1 MGLCKK
7 IAAIYGSEC
16 RYRWR
21 IAIFA
26 CQNET
31 KMTKGDLSNIIAQGE
46 SLHTEFKSNFNVE
59 AVESITAFAN
69 AEGGKVLIGVSNK
82 GTIVGVSINE
92 ESLQQWV
99 NEIKSKTEPAIL
111 VDAERYEIEG
121 KTVAVL
127 SVPEYPVK
135 PISLQGR
142 FYKRIGNSN
151 HLLSATEITNLSM
164 LSLQVSWDSFPAL
177 GKTLDDLDPEAIER
191 FIEKVSANGRLNL
204 SGKTWIDKLRKLN
217 LLRGETPTNAAY
229 LLFGKG
235 NIGYNVHAGRFKT
248 PSMIID
254 DRMMNSN
261 LFETVEETM
270 RFLISQIK
278 VAYEITGKSTQRTEI
293 FEYPLPAL
301 REIVLNTIIH
311 RDYTSPMDVQIK
323 IYDQKITFFSPG
335 ELYGKQTIEALRTDD
350 YQAYTR
356 NKLIA
361 EAFYLTGDIE
371 KYGTGYTRIRSEI
384 ASYPTMKFDFEA
396 KPSAWLVTMSYKEQ
410 KTEENSE
417 LAPEHATNL
426 SQLVTN
432 LSVQV
437 KTLII
442 NINKQQLS
450 FEELKHATELAT
462 KHATFSR
469 QYFSKAY
476 VRPAFKLG
484 LITMLYP
491 DNQRHPSQKYCLTET
506 GKEVLT
512 FILNQEVDTQSMKEK
527 GEKPSK
533 MKENHKKPSEK
544 PSSESLSPIAER
556 VYEAIKSNRRTKY
569 SWLQSNLGVS
579 ESTIVRAIN
588 ELKRLGYIN
597 SDQAKLNGEWQL
609 LK

>member
-1 MGLCKK
+1 
-7 IAAIYGSEC
+7 
-16 RYRWR
+16 
-21 IAIFA
+21 
-26 CQNET
+26 
-31 KMTKGDLSNIIAQGE
+31 MTKDDLLNIIAKGE
-46 SLHTEFKSNFNVE
+46 GLHTEFKSNFNVE
-59 AVESITAFAN
+59 AMESITAFAN

-82 GTIVGVSINE
+82 GKIVGVSINE

-99 NEIKSKTEPAIL
+99 NEIKSKTDPAIL

-121 KTVAVL
+121 KTIVVL

-151 HLLSATEITNLSM
+151 HLLSATEIANLSM

-177 GKTLDDLDPEAIER
+177 GKTLDDLDSEAIER

-217 LLRGETPTNAAY
+217 LIKGETPTNAAY

-254 DRMMNSN
+254 DRMMNGN
-261 LFETVEETM
+261 LFETVEATM

-323 IYDQKITFFSPG
+323 IFDQKITFFSPG
-335 ELYGKQTIEALRTDD
+335 ELFGKQTIEALRTDD

-384 ASYPTMKFDFEA
+384 ASYPTMKFDFEE

-410 KTEENSE
+410 KTEENGE

-476 VRPAFKLG
+476 VRPAYKLG

-491 DNQRHPSQKYCLTET
+491 DNQRHPSQKYFLTET
-506 GKEVLT
+506 GKEVLQALRIPEKMET
-512 FILNQEVDTQSMKEK
+512 NEENPELATELATNLHQLVTNLSEQVKELIISLKEGNKSASELLLAPELAPELALTYSDKSPSYFKKKVINPAIEQGIIAMLYPDKPKHPKQKYYLTEK
-527 GEKPSK
+527 G
-533 MKENHKKPSEK
+533 KE
-544 PSSESLSPIAER
+544 
-556 VYEAIKSNRRTKY
+556 
-569 SWLQSNLGVS
+569 
-579 ESTIVRAIN
+579 
-588 ELKRLGYIN
+588 
-597 SDQAKLNGEWQL
+597 L
-609 LK
+609 LKALEA

>member
-1 MGLCKK
+1 
-7 IAAIYGSEC
+7 
-16 RYRWR
+16 
-21 IAIFA
+21 
-26 CQNET
+26 
-31 KMTKGDLSNIIAQGE
+31 MTKDELLNIITQGE
-46 SLHTEFKSNFNVE
+46 SLHTELKSNFNVE
-59 AVESITAFAN
+59 AMESITAFAN

-82 GTIVGVSINE
+82 GKIIGVDINE
-92 ESLQQWV
+92 ESIQQWV
-99 NEIKSKTEPAIL
+99 NEIKSKTEPSIL

-121 KTVAVL
+121 KTVVVL

-151 HLLSATEITNLSM
+151 HLLSATEIANLSM

-177 GKTLDDLDPEAIER
+177 GKTLEDLDIETIER
-191 FIEKVSANGRLNL
+191 FIENVGTKGRLNL
-204 SGKTWIDKLRKLN
+204 TGKTWVDKLRKLKLIN
-217 LLRGETPTNAAY
+217 GDTPTNAAH
-229 LLFGKG
+229 LLFGKD
-235 NIGYNVHAGRFKT
+235 NIGYNVHLGQFKT

-254 DRMMNSN
+254 DKMLTCN
-261 LFETVEETM
+261 LFNAVEETQ
-270 RFLISQIK
+270 RFLISHIK
-278 VAYEITGKSTQRTEI
+278 VAYEITGKTTQRTEI

-323 IYDQKITFFSPG
+323 VFDKKITFFSPG
-335 ELYGKQTIEALRTDD
+335 ELYGKQTIEALQTDD

-384 ASYPTMKFDFEA
+384 ASYPTMKFEFEE
-396 KPSAWLVTMSYKEQ
+396 KPSAWLVTMSYEEQ
-410 KTEENSE
+410 KTDETGE
-417 LAPEHATNL
+417 LATEHATNL
-426 SQLVTN
+426 SQLVTS

-476 VRPAFKLG
+476 LRPAIKMG
-484 LITMLYP
+484 LIEMLFH
-491 DNQRHPSQKYCLTET
+491 DNQRHPNQKYLLTER
-506 GKEVLT
+506 GKEVWDTL
-512 FILNQEVDTQSMKEK
+512 LNQTSLTENQKKRSKKQSNLTENEK
-527 GEKPSK
+527 KQSKKQSQMTENEEKRSHEFPSTIV
-533 MKENHKKPSEK
+533 KK
-544 PSSESLSPIAER
+544 
-556 VYEAIKSNRRTKY
+556 VYEAIKENRKAKY
-569 SWLQSNLGVS
+569 SWLSENLGVS
-579 ESTIVRAIN
+579 ESTIRRSIF
-588 ELKRLGYIN
+588 ELKQLGYIN
-597 SDQAKLNGEWQL
+597 ADRSKVNGEWQL

>member
-1 MGLCKK
+1 MDL
-7 IAAIYGSEC
+7 
-16 RYRWR
+16 RR
-21 IAIFA
+21 II
-26 CQNET
+26 EE
-31 KMTKGDLSNIIAQGE
+31 GE
-46 SLHTEFKSNFNVE
+46 SQQVEFKSTFNVE
-59 AVESITAFAN
+59 AMESIVAFAN
-69 AEGGKVLIGVSNK
+69 TEGGKVVIGVSNK
-82 GTIVGVSINE
+82 RKIVGVDINE

-99 NEIKSKTEPAIL
+99 NEIKSKTEPSIL
-111 VDAERYEIEG
+111 ADAMSFEIEG
-121 KTVAVL
+121 KTVVVL
-127 SVPEYPVK
+127 SVSEYPVK

-151 HLLSATEITNLSM
+151 HLLSASEIANMSM
-164 LSLQVSWDSFPAL
+164 LSLQVSWDSFPAV
-177 GKTLDDLDPEAIER
+177 GKTLDDLDTNSVER
-191 FIEKVSANGRLNL
+191 FIEKVSSNGRLNL
-204 SGKTWIDKLRKLN
+204 SGKTWVDKLQKLRLIN
-217 LLRGETPTNAAY
+217 GNIPTNAAY
-229 LLFGKG
+229 LLFGKD
-235 NIGYNVHAGRFKT
+235 NIGYNVHIGRFKT

-254 DRMMNSN
+254 DRMMNGN

-270 RFLISQIK
+270 RFLISHIK
-278 VAYEITGKSTQRTEI
+278 VAYEITGKTTQRTEI

-301 REIVLNTIIH
+301 REIVLNTVIH

-323 IYDQKITFFSPG
+323 VFDQKITFFSPG

-384 ASYPTMKFDFEA
+384 ASYPTMRFDFEE

-410 KTEENSE
+410 KTEENGE
-417 LAPEHATNL
+417 VATEHATNL

-484 LITMLYP
+484 LITMLFP
-491 DNQRHPSQKYCLTET
+491 DNQRHPNQKYFLTET
-506 GKEVLT
+506 GKEVLQALRIHEKKET
-512 FILNQEVDTQSMKEK
+512 NEENPELATELATNLHQLVTNLSVQVKTLIISIKEK
-527 GEKPSK
+527 PLGIDELQLATELATKVATSRQYFRKAFIEP
-533 MKENHKKPSEK
+533 
-544 PSSESLSPIAER
+544 
-556 VYEAIKSNRRTKY
+556 AIKDGLLVMLYPDNPHHPKQKY
-569 SWLQSNLGVS
+569 YLTEKG
-579 ESTIVRAIN
+579 
-588 ELKRLGYIN
+588 K
-597 SDQAKLNGEWQL
+597 DL
-609 LK
+609 LKALEA